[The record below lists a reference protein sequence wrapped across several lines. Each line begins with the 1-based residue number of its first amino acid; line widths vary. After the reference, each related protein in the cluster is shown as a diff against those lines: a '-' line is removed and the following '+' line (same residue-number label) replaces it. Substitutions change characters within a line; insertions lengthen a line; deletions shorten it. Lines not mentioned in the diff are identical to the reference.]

1 MKKTRVNILSAV
13 NADSIKIE
21 RTEID
26 GEKYAVIKNVLWMKD
41 NIVLNDGLYSSSEN
55 AKGYGSMDGR
65 VMPFGH
71 PEVNGQY
78 VAISSLDNADVAV
91 ALGKHYGGVHAQNVR
106 QAGEDYYAD
115 VMINERVAKAHSDGE
130 LLLNWVGKA
139 EDYKVNGAA
148 KPDPIQMS
156 TGLMTARVNA
166 KGESRGK
173 SYSWIATQQSYD
185 HLAIL
190 FHEQGAG
197 GDEVAI
203 AVNCESVI
211 NSKLDEA
218 NEDALDD
225 SYGEKLAILSE
236 AVKERFATSDSYA
249 YVQDFDDRALVYC
262 TPEGMYSI
270 DYHFE
275 GDNPILTG
283 EARTVVAETSYKV
296 KTNSMIEHVR
306 SVLKYFSTKTKQ
318 PVVANVIEEA
328 SDMKPEELQAALDA
342 QADKLQGAF
351 NTALAALEAKH
362 GEALTAVNAQLQA
375 NAEAGLKDKREAVAK
390 VHGEVVANSL
400 SGEALDIMFAGVQT
414 TVGIVSGVPTT
425 NAKDEFEGYSL
436 NQADQEAK

>member
-21 RTEID
+21 RTEVA

-55 AKGYGSMDGR
+55 AKGYSSMDGR

-106 QAGEDYYAD
+106 QAGEEYFAD
-115 VMINERVAKAHSDGE
+115 VMINERVAKSHPDGE
-130 LLLNWVGKA
+130 MLLNWVGKA
-139 EDYKVNGAA
+139 EDYQVNGAE
-148 KPDPIQMS
+148 KPDPVHMS

-211 NSKLDEA
+211 NSVLSTI

-249 YVQDFDDRALVYC
+249 YVQDFDDRALIYV
-262 TPEGMYSI
+262 TPQGTYTI
-270 DYHFE
+270 DYHYE

-283 EARTVVAETSYKV
+283 ESKVVTVETSYKV

-306 SVLKYFSTKTKQ
+306 SVLKYFSTKTKP
-318 PVVANVIEEA
+318 PVQANVIEEV
-328 SDMKPEELQAALDA
+328 DMTPEDLQAALDA
-342 QADKLQGAF
+342 QAEKISGAF
-351 NTALAALEAKH
+351 NAK
-362 GEALTAVNAQLQA
+362 LDAQSEIIASLKSEMQA
-375 NAEAGLKDKREAVAK
+375 NAESGLKDKRAAVAK
-390 VHGEVVANSL
+390 VHGEVVANAL
-400 SGEALDIMFAGVQT
+400 SGEALDAMFASVQT
-414 TVGIVSGVPTT
+414 AAGILSGAPAT
-425 NAKDEFEGYSL
+425 NKEDEFAGYSL
-436 NQADQEAK
+436 NSADQEAK

>member
-1 MKKTRVNILSAV
+1 VKKTRVNILSAV

-21 RTEID
+21 RTEVA

-55 AKGYGSMDGR
+55 AKGYSSMDGR

-106 QAGEDYYAD
+106 QAGEDYFAD
-115 VMINERVAKAHSDGE
+115 VMINERVAKSHPDGE
-130 LLLNWVGKA
+130 MLLNWVGKA
-139 EDYKVNGAA
+139 EDYQVNGAD
-148 KPDPIQMS
+148 KPDPVHMS

-211 NSKLDEA
+211 NSVLPA
-218 NEDALDD
+218 VNEDALDD

-283 EARTVVAETSYKV
+283 DVRTVVAETSYKV
-296 KTNSMIEHVR
+296 KTNTVMANLKAMV
-306 SVLKYFSTKTKQ
+306 KYFSTKPKQ
-318 PVVANVIEEA
+318 PVQANVIEEV
-328 SDMKPEELQAALDA
+328 DMSPDEIQAIVT
-342 QADKLQGAF
+342 K
-351 NTALAALEAKH
+351 ALEATNASVAAVQAENEKLK
-362 GEALTAVNAQLQA
+362 ADLLAVNAAVAA
-375 NAEAGLKDKREAVAK
+375 NAESGLKDKRAAVAK
-390 VHGEVVANSL
+390 VHGEVVANAL
-400 SGEALDIMFAGVQT
+400 SGEALDQMFASVQT
-414 TVGIVSGVPTT
+414 AAGIVSGSPVINSGDEYKVPSMSDHFGG
-425 NAKDEFEGYSL
+425 AK
-436 NQADQEAK
+436 

>member
-21 RTEID
+21 RTEVA
-26 GEKYAVIKNVLWMKD
+26 GEKYAVIKNVLWMRD

-55 AKGYGSMDGR
+55 AKGYASMDGR

-106 QAGEDYYAD
+106 QAGEEYFAD
-115 VMINERVAKAHSDGE
+115 VMTNERVAKSHPDGE
-130 LLLNWVGKA
+130 MLLNWVDKA
-139 EDYKVNGAA
+139 EAYQSGVGE
-148 KPDPIQMS
+148 KPDPIHMS

-211 NSKLDEA
+211 NSVLPTF

-225 SYGEKLAILSE
+225 SYGEKMAVLSA
-236 AVKERFATSDSYA
+236 AVKERFATVDAYA
-249 YVQDFDDRALVYC
+249 YVEDFDDRTLIYC
-262 TPEGMYSI
+262 TPEGTYKIS
-270 DYHFE
+270 YHYE

-283 EARTVVAETSYKV
+283 SPEQVERETKYVTKNVSA
-296 KTNSMIEHVR
+296 IERLR
-306 SVLKYFSTKTKQ
+306 SVLKYFSTKTKP
-318 PVVANVIEEA
+318 PVQANVIEEV
-328 SDMKPEELQAALDA
+328 DMTPEQVQAIV
-342 QADKLQGAF
+342 DK
-351 NTALAALEAKH
+351 ALEATNASLASVQAENEKLK
-362 GEALTAVNAQLQA
+362 ADVLAANTAIQA
-375 NAEAGLKDKREAVAK
+375 NAEAGLKDKRAAVSA
-390 VHGEVVANSL
+390 VHGEVVANAL
-400 SGEALDIMFAGVQT
+400 SGDALDAMFASVQT
-414 TVGIVSGVPTT
+414 AAGILSGAPAT

>member
-21 RTEID
+21 RTEVA

-55 AKGYGSMDGR
+55 AKGYASMDGR

-106 QAGEDYYAD
+106 QDGEEYFAD
-115 VMINERVAKAHSDGE
+115 VMINERVAKSHPDGE
-130 LLLNWVGKA
+130 MLLNWVGKA
-139 EDYKVNGAA
+139 EDYQVNGAA
-148 KPDPIQMS
+148 KPDPVHMS

-211 NSKLDEA
+211 NSVLPTV

-249 YVQDFDDRALVYC
+249 YVQDFDDRALIYV
-262 TPEGMYSI
+262 TPEGTYTI
-270 DYHFE
+270 DYHYE

-283 EARTVVAETSYKV
+283 ESKVVTVETSYKV

-318 PVVANVIEEA
+318 PVVANVTEE
-328 SDMKPEELQAALDA
+328 SPDMKPEELQAALDA

-351 NTALAALEAKH
+351 NTALAALEAKNA
-362 GEALTAVNAQLQA
+362 EALTAVNAKLNEA
-375 NAEAGLKDKREAVAK
+375 AESGLKDKRAAVAK
-390 VHGEVVANSL
+390 AHGEVVANAL
-400 SGEALDIMFAGVQT
+400 SGEALDAMFASVQT
-414 TVGIVSGVPTT
+414 AAGIVSGAPVT

>member
-21 RTEID
+21 RLEID
-26 GEKYAVIKNVLWMKD
+26 GEKYAAIKNVKWMAND
-41 NIVLNDGLYSSSEN
+41 IVLNGGLYSASEN

-106 QAGEDYYAD
+106 QAGEDYLTE
-115 VMINERVAKAHSDGE
+115 VMINERVAKAHPDGE
-130 LLLNWVGKA
+130 MLLNWVDRA
-139 EDYKVNGAA
+139 EAYQSGSGER
-148 KPDPIQMS
+148 PDPIHMS

-211 NSKLDEA
+211 NSVLPTI

-249 YVQDFDDRALVYC
+249 YVQDFDDRALIYV
-262 TPEGMYSI
+262 TPEGTYTI
-270 DYHFE
+270 DYHYE

-283 EARTVVAETSYKV
+283 ESKVVTVETSYKV
-296 KTNSMIEHVR
+296 KTNAIMANLKAMV
-306 SVLKYFSTKTKQ
+306 KYFSTKTKP
-318 PVVANVIEEA
+318 PVQANVIEEV
-328 SDMKPEELQAALDA
+328 DMTPEQVQAIV
-342 QADKLQGAF
+342 DK
-351 NTALAALEAKH
+351 ALEATNASLASVQAENEKLK
-362 GEALTAVNAQLQA
+362 ADVLAANTAIAA
-375 NAEAGLKDKREAVAK
+375 NAEAGLKDKRAAVSA
-390 VHGEVVANSL
+390 VHGEVVANAL
-400 SGEALDIMFAGVQT
+400 SGDALDAMFASVQT
-414 TVGIVSGVPTT
+414 AAGIVSGAPVTNSDEYKVPSMSDHFGG
-425 NAKDEFEGYSL
+425 AK
-436 NQADQEAK
+436 

>member
-21 RTEID
+21 RLEID
-26 GEKYAVIKNVLWMKD
+26 GEKYAAIKNVKWMAND
-41 NIVLNDGLYSSSEN
+41 IVLNGGLYSASEN
-55 AKGYGSMDGR
+55 AKGYASMDGR

-106 QAGEDYYAD
+106 QAGEEYFAD
-115 VMINERVAKAHSDGE
+115 VMINERVAKSHPDGE
-130 LLLNWVGKA
+130 MLLNWVGKA
-139 EDYKVNGAA
+139 EDYQVNGAA
-148 KPDPIQMS
+148 KPDPVHMS

-211 NSKLDEA
+211 NSVLPTI

-249 YVQDFDDRALVYC
+249 YVQDFDDRALIYV
-262 TPEGMYSI
+262 TPEGTYTI
-270 DYHFE
+270 DYHYE

-283 EARTVVAETSYKV
+283 ESKVVTVETSYKV
-296 KTNSMIEHVR
+296 KTNAIMANLKAMV
-306 SVLKYFSTKTKQ
+306 KYFSTKTKP
-318 PVVANVIEEA
+318 PVQANVIEEV
-328 SDMKPEELQAALDA
+328 DMTPEQVQAIV
-342 QADKLQGAF
+342 DK
-351 NTALAALEAKH
+351 ALEATNASLASVQAENEKLK
-362 GEALTAVNAQLQA
+362 ADVLAANTAIQA
-375 NAEAGLKDKREAVAK
+375 NAEAGLKDKRAAVSA
-390 VHGEVVANSL
+390 VHGEVVANAL
-400 SGEALDIMFAGVQT
+400 SGEALDAMFASVQT
-414 TVGIVSGVPTT
+414 AAGILPGAPAT
-425 NAKDEFEGYSL
+425 NADEFKIPSM
-436 NQADQEAK
+436 ADHFGGAK